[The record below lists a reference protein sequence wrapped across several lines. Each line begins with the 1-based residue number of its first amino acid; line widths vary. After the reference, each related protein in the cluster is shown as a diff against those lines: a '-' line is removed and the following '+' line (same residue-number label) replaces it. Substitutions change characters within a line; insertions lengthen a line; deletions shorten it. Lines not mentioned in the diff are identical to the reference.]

1 MLVINAQGIVL
12 VNLTYDGHQVQG
24 IGLVGQTLDWLK
36 PKHNVLVKLTKDSL
50 QVQGMGLVGQTRT
63 SVTWIGWWRETKL
76 SPPMH
81 INLVRFC
88 YTLLENIPNTLVYD
102 LGTYAH

>member
-1 MLVINAQGIVL
+1 MLVTHAQGIVL
-12 VNLTYDGHQVQG
+12 VKLTHDRLQVQG
-24 IGLVGQTLDWLK
+24 IGLVGQNLNWFK
-36 PKHNVLVKLTKDSL
+36 AHNIVLVKLTQDWL
-50 QVQGMGLVGQTRT
+50 QVQGIGSVGQSRT

-88 YTLLENIPNTLVYD
+88 
-102 LGTYAH
+102 